1 MKKIKRVLAALFG
14 AILFGIIVPVIYLVA
29 FDKPPLDG
37 LNGILLLI
45 GSGVAIGA
53 IVGALFPRIFEF
65 FIDVLF
71 DV

>member
-1 MKKIKRVLAALFG
+1 MNKIKRVLAALFG